1 MYLMSPKQKDC
12 LCIHVFE
19 NYWNIQITKTL
30 TSSVNVVLPA
40 FKGTLLQPIIVQLN
54 CEIRH

>member
-19 NYWNIQITKTL
+19 NYWNIQIIKTL

-40 FKGTLLQPIIVQLN
+40 FKGTLTTNYCTIKL
-54 CEIRH
+54 